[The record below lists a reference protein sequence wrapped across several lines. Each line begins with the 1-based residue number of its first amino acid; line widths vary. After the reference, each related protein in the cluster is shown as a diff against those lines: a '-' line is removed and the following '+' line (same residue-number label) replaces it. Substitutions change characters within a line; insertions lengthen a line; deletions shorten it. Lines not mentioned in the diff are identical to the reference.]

1 MLLAEDKRVGPLA
14 PLPLTPRQLD
24 VLALL
29 LQGESNKAI
38 ARSLSIS
45 VETVK
50 EHVAAVLHRLGVS
63 SRAKI
68 PMTVRPFYE
77 PLLEW
82 DAVRRGAV
90 RRPFVPTTRQVE
102 APAGR

>member
-1 MLLAEDKRVGPLA
+1 MSLTEHDRVGPLS
-14 PLPLTPRQLD
+14 PLRLTPRQLD

-29 LQGESNKAI
+29 LQGDSNKVI

-45 VETVK
+45 IETVK

-68 PMTVRPFYE
+68 PMTVHPFHE

-82 DAVRRGAV
+82 DAARRGAV

>member
-1 MLLAEDKRVGPLA
+1 MLLAEDTRMGPLA
-14 PLPLTPRQLD
+14 PLLLTPRQVD

-29 LQGESNKAI
+29 LQGDSNKAI
-38 ARSLSIS
+38 ARTLSIS
-45 VETVK
+45 IETVK
-50 EHVAAVLHRLGVS
+50 EHVAAVLNRLGVS

-82 DAVRRGAV
+82 DAARRGAV
-90 RRPFVPTTRQVE
+90 QRRFVSPTRQVE
-102 APAGR
+102 GHRRL

>member
-1 MLLAEDKRVGPLA
+1 MSLAEHNRVGPLS
-14 PLPLTPRQLD
+14 PLRLTPRQLD

-29 LQGESNKAI
+29 LQGDSNKVI

-45 VETVK
+45 IETVK

-68 PMTVRPFYE
+68 PMTVQPFYQ

-82 DAVRRGAV
+82 DAARRGAM
-90 RRPFVPTTRQVE
+90 PPPLVPTTQQGE
-102 APAGR
+102 ASRL